1 MRTFKF
7 PGFGMILAAAFLAPA
22 AGSCA
27 GLPGDHPRPNI
38 LFIIFTAW
46 GGGTQAGAYG
56 CTWIATPNFDRV
68 AREGVLFNNAFTSN
82 PKAGPSRATILT
94 GRNTWQLREAVSH
107 NGYFPAGFEVYPD
120 LLEQAGYFVG
130 MTGMGWGAGDFKTRA
145 GRTRDPAGPG
155 FNARNQVPIASGITR
170 TDYAG
175 NFEEFLQRKP
185 KDRPFCFWM
194 GFREA
199 HRDFERGSG
208 LRLGKK
214 LGDVKVPPYL
224 PDLEIVR
231 SDLLDYGVEI
241 EWGDSEV
248 GRALAVL
255 EATGE
260 LENTLVVVTSDRG
273 MAFPYVK
280 DQIHEDAFHV
290 PMAMRWGR
298 GIRPGRIVDDFVNMR
313 DLAPTFLEIAG
324 LPPHSQMT
332 GASLAGILRSERSG
346 WIEGR
351 EVMLIGKEG
360 DSLGRPHDW
369 GYPVRAIRT
378 KDFLY
383 VRNFFP
389 DRYPVETT
397 ERDAVRIDPAPT
409 FEVVKRLG
417 GYYYDL
423 AFGKRTADEL
433 YRLDDDPAGILNL
446 SGDLAFVPTMER
458 LRSKM
463 MELLRE
469 EQDPRALGNGAI
481 FSTYPY
487 LNRERDDRPRSYD
500 DWIRSRESEL
510 KAALGLDPSDD
521 GIGTQKPER

>member
-1 MRTFKF
+1 
-7 PGFGMILAAAFLAPA
+7 MILAGIILAPA
-22 AGSCA
+22 HGSGA
-27 GLPGDHPRPNI
+27 GLPEEHSKPNI

-46 GGGTQAGAYG
+46 GGSTHAGAYG

-68 AREGVLFNNAFTSN
+68 AREGVLFKNAFTSN

-94 GRNTWQLREAVSH
+94 GCNTWQLREAVSH

-130 MTGMGWGAGDFKTRA
+130 MTGMGWGAGDFRTKA
-145 GRTRDPAGPG
+145 GRTRDPACPG
-155 FNARNQVPIASGITR
+155 FNAKTQVPIASGIAR

-175 NFEEFLQRKP
+175 NFEEFLRKRP
-185 KDRPFCFWM
+185 KGSPFCFWM

-199 HRDFERGSG
+199 HRDFEQGSG

-214 LGDVKVPPYL
+214 LEDVKVPSYL
-224 PDLEIVR
+224 PDLQIVR
-231 SDLLDYGVEI
+231 SDLLDYAVEI
-241 EWGDSEV
+241 EWGDCEV
-248 GRALAVL
+248 GRALEVL

-260 LENTLVVVTSDRG
+260 LDDTLVVVTSDRG

-298 GIRPGRIVDDFVNMR
+298 GISAGRVVDDFVNMR
-313 DLAPTFLEIAG
+313 DLAPTFLELAG
-324 LPPHSQMT
+324 LVPHAQMT
-332 GASLAGILRSERSG
+332 GASLAGILRSKRSG
-346 WIEGR
+346 WIEQR
-351 EVMLIGKEG
+351 DVMLIGKEG
-360 DSLGRPHDW
+360 DSLGRPHNW

-378 KDFLY
+378 RDFLY

-397 ERDAVRIDPAPT
+397 ERDADRLDPAPT

-417 GYYYDL
+417 GYYHDI
-423 AFGKRTADEL
+423 AFGKRPADEL
-433 YRLDDDPAGILNL
+433 YRLSDDPEGMLNL
-446 SGDLAFVPTMER
+446 ANDPALVPTMER

-463 MELLRE
+463 MELLRDE
-469 EQDPRALGNGAI
+469 EDPRALGNGAI
-481 FSTYPY
+481 FDSYRY
-487 LNRERDDRPRSYD
+487 LDRERDNRPRSYD
-500 DWIRSRESEL
+500 DWIRSREPEL
-510 KAALGLDPSDD
+510 KAAIGLR
-521 GIGTQKPER
+521 GISGGDAEAQGPDK